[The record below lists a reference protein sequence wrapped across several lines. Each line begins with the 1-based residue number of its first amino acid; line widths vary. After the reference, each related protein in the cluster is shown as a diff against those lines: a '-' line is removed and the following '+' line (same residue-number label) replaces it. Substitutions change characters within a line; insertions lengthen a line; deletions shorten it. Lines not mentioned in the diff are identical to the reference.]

1 MKVTPF
7 HVALLSGSSV
17 TSFVLHNN
25 PVAPTTLSASRRD
38 FITTASSLLV
48 VGGVV
53 MHPPVPAN
61 AELDFDRVQDLLKDT
76 PAGAEIYKPAPK
88 RPTYLA
94 EPTEEFRQ
102 NEKKASDFKREQLKV
117 KGQFTALLQ
126 KLQDDPNDE
135 TTLAN
140 DLDELRRLVRKGGGL
155 PLGITKDEVV
165 KQVRRRKARKFWPVN
180 VEIAYQDLLAE
191 IAYQQSPNTD
201 PGSAMGGKTF
211 I

>member
-1 MKVTPF
+1 MRFTLF
-7 HVALLSGSSV
+7 HVAVLIGGSSV

-25 PVAPTTLSASRRD
+25 HPIVTSTSLSASRRD
-38 FITTASSLLV
+38 FLTTASSLLL
-48 VGGVV
+48 VGGA
-53 MHPPVPAN
+53 VPAH
-61 AELDFDRVQDLLKDT
+61 ADLDFDRVQDLLKDT

-155 PLGITKDEVV
+155 PLGITKEEVV

-180 VEIAYQDLLAE
+180 VEIA
-191 IAYQQSPNTD
+191 
-201 PGSAMGGKTF
+201 
-211 I
+211 

>member
-1 MKVTPF
+1 MRVSSFNATCAALCFSSAAAFLSSKKVVPT
-7 HVALLSGSSV
+7 G
-17 TSFVLHNN
+17 TSLQ
-25 PVAPTTLSASRRD
+25 ASRRD
-38 FITTASSLLV
+38 FMAGVASSLLLV
-48 VGGVV
+48 S
-53 MHPPVPAN
+53 PIA
-61 AELDFDRVQDLLKDT
+61 ARADLDFDRVQDLLKDT
-76 PAGAEIYKPAPK
+76 PSGAEVYKPTTK

-102 NEKKASDFKREQLKV
+102 NEKKASEFKREQLKI

-135 TTLAN
+135 EKLAN

-155 PLGITKDEVV
+155 PLGITKEDLV

-201 PGSAMGGKTF
+201 PGSSMGGKTF